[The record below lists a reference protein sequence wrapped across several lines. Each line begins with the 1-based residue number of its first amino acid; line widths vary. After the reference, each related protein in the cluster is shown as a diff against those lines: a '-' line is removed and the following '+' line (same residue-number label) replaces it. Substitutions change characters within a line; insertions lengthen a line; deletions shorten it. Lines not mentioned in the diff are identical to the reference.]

1 MKNSKEGN
9 SKIITSIDQSDLSR
23 RKFLQVVGI
32 FTISIS
38 SAGLLSCEQGGQGGA
53 AAGCGV
59 VIPPPEGTDPVNDEC
74 LGYILVDRAK
84 CQSCYTCMTSCSM
97 VNEGAAS
104 FSYSRIQVAVDA
116 FASYPNDVLIT
127 QCRQCQD
134 PVCYNACPKKDLAMM
149 IDKEHGNIRLVNPA
163 ECIGCGMCLKACEE
177 KFGTARPVV
186 APHEQFDGAPK
197 SRKCDLCL
205 NAPYHFDPAG
215 GGIDE
220 YDGSGNLVKAKVRT
234 CEAVCPMKAIQFFP
248 LMPAQEGNS
257 GYSVNLRNQKWKQL
271 GFDVTLV

>member
-1 MKNSKEGN
+1 MDNNKEGN
-9 SKIITSIDQSDLSR
+9 PNKIVTIDPSDLSR

-32 FTISIS
+32 FTISLS
-38 SAGLLSCEQGGQGGA
+38 GASLLSCEQAGKEEA

-59 VIPPPEGTDPVNDEC
+59 NIPPPEGTVPVNDEC

-104 FSYSRIQVAVDA
+104 FSYSRIQVSVDA
-116 FASYPNDVLIT
+116 FAAYPNDVLIT
-127 QCRQCQD
+127 QCRQCRD
-134 PVCYNACPKKDLAMM
+134 PACYNACPKKDVAMM
-149 IDKEHGNIRLVNPA
+149 IDREHGNIRLVNPA
-163 ECIGCGMCLKACEE
+163 ECIGCGECFRACEAA
-177 KFGTARPVV
+177 FGTGRPVV
-186 APHEQFDGAPK
+186 APHDGYDGARK

-215 GGIDE
+215 GGIGE
-220 YDGSGNLVKAKVRT
+220 NAVRT
-234 CEAVCPMKAIQFFP
+234 CEAVCPMHAIKFFP
-248 LMPAQEGNS
+248 MMPLQEGNA
-257 GYSVNLRNQKWKQL
+257 GYTVNLRNQKWKQL